1 MAETALKF
9 ERTGLVEELA
19 MDTDA
24 AVKLSVVILCGGKKI
39 TWKDDIRWL
48 YCNVKYNLSSQP
60 NIRPN

>member
-1 MAETALKF
+1 
-9 ERTGLVEELA
+9 

-48 YCNVKYNLSSQP
+48 VLIRLTQP
-60 NIRPN
+60 TPRYRAEASAHTDHLQDIMPS